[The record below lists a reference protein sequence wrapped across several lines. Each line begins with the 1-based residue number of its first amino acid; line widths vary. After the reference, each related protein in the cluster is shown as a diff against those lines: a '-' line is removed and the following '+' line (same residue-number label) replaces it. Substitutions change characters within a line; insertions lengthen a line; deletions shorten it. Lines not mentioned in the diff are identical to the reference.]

1 MNRTLTVISCVA
13 AGRGVSLLPHSI
25 HTFAFE
31 GTAYSTIREGG
42 ALPLFELS
50 AIRPAR
56 SRPTLADRFAALLP
70 SADVQR

>member
-1 MNRTLTVISCVA
+1 MRSRSKAV
-13 AGRGVSLLPHSI
+13 
-25 HTFAFE
+25 
-31 GTAYSTIREGG
+31 AYSTIRDGG

-50 AIRPAR
+50 AIWPAR

>member
-1 MNRTLTVISCVA
+1 MRSRSKAV
-13 AGRGVSLLPHSI
+13 
-25 HTFAFE
+25 
-31 GTAYSTIREGG
+31 AYSIIRDGG

-50 AIRPAR
+50 AIWPAR